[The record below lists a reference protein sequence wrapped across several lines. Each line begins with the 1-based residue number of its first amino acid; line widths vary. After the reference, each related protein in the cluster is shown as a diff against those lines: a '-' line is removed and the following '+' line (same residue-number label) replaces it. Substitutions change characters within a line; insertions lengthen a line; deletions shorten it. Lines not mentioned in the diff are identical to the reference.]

1 MEKPMNLNLLRTL
14 QVLLD
19 ECHVSRAAERLHLT
33 QSAVS
38 RQLTQLR
45 GLFDDPLLVREG
57 NRLLLTPRAEQLKLK
72 LDGVL
77 AECQGLLVNRTFD
90 PGAWQGRVVLASSD
104 YVAQYILPDIV
115 AQFQHAAPRLRVRYQ
130 LWSPEQLAQLGEL
143 NIHLVSTMLP
153 AIPPGLCGRAIGA
166 DQPVCVMRRAH
177 PLALEPLTLSAFT
190 RYPHVK
196 VSGGGD
202 KDSFVERHLSGEG
215 LARQIQFTVPFFGSA
230 FETVSRTDMLMVI
243 PEHIARN
250 MSQLFPITYQPL
262 PFAVPEHQYWLLW
275 HPRFETD
282 PAHQWL
288 RNQVLTIMQGSMY
301 SITMT

>member
-1 MEKPMNLNLLRTL
+1 MNLNLLRTL

-19 ECHVSRAAERLHLT
+19 ECHVSRAAGRLHLT

-45 GLFDDPLLVREG
+45 ALFDDPLLVREG
-57 NRLLLTPRAEQLKLK
+57 NRLLPTPRAEQLKLK

-77 AECQGLLVNRTFD
+77 AECQGLLANQTFD
-90 PGAWQGRVVLASSD
+90 PRSWQGSVVLASSD

-115 AQFQHAAPRLRVRYQ
+115 DQFHQAAPGLRVAYQ

-153 AIPPGLCGRAIGA
+153 EIPPGLCGRAIGA
-166 DQPVCVMRRAH
+166 DHPVCVMRRNH
-177 PLALEPLTLSAFT
+177 PLAAAEPLTVAAFT
-190 RYPHVK
+190 AYPQVK

-202 KDSFVERHLSGEG
+202 KDSFVDRYLSGKG
-215 LARQIQFTVPFFGSA
+215 QCRQVQFTVPFFGSA

-262 PFAVPEHQYWLLW
+262 PFAVPEHKYWLLW

-288 RNQVLTIMQGSMY
+288 RSQVLATMQSSMY
-301 SITMT
+301 SITMI